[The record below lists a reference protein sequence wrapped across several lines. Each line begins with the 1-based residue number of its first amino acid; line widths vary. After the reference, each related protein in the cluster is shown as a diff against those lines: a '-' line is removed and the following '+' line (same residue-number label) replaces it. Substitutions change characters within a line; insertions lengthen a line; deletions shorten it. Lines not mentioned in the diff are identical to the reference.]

1 MTHIPGRGMVVGTEN
16 SSRRLMGLMKRYY
29 LDKMMDEAV
38 DPETHCT
45 LCSEPK
51 NQEEQNIGRDL
62 CFSCYC
68 DTEGRE

>member
-1 MTHIPGRGMVVGTEN
+1 
-16 SSRRLMGLMKRYY
+16 MGLMKRYY

-38 DPETHCT
+38 DPETHCI
-45 LCSEPK
+45 LCGESK
-51 NQEEQNIGRDL
+51 TQEEQDIGRDL